1 MDASDAPQ
9 TPWDAFQS
17 WDVERW
23 GETILDEDEQRRWSQ
38 AIFLGGLAYMWNKEG
53 AAFVKEA
60 LWTKAGL
67 GPGQRVL
74 LIGEVLEA
82 CGFAPEIRA
91 RIEPGGELETVEIV
105 EEARRAYM
113 SGERGRGGRLATW
126 PWRYTADHPDGC
138 FDAIAVMQG
147 TQHNDDWAE
156 AAAEFQRLLVPG
168 GSVVLAEISFGPRF
182 EARAEAD
189 MHIAYLLEKV
199 FSRMGWHYRDMPY
212 YDEGE
217 LRAAFEPHFEDTGF
231 FEWRG
236 VEAFWGHKPR

>member
-1 MDASDAPQ
+1 MAEERAK

-23 GETILDEDEQRRWSQ
+23 GEVILDEDEQRRWSQ
-38 AIFLGGLAYMWNKEG
+38 AIFLGGLGYMWNKEG
-53 AAFVKEA
+53 AGFVKEA
-60 LWTKAGL
+60 LWAKAGL
-67 GPGQRVL
+67 RPGQRVL

-91 RIEPGGELETVEIV
+91 RIEPEGELVTVEIV

-113 SGERGRGGRLATW
+113 SQERGRGGQLATW
-126 PWRYTADHPDGC
+126 PWRYTEERGDQSL
-138 FDAIAVMQG
+138 DAVAVMQG

-156 AAAEFQRLLVPG
+156 AAAEFHRLLVPG
-168 GSVVLAEISFGPRF
+168 GTVVLAEISFGPRF

-189 MHIAYLLEKV
+189 MHISYLLEKV

-212 YDEGE
+212 YSEAD
-217 LRAAFEPHFEDTGF
+217 LHAAFDPLFEDTGH

-236 VEAFWGHKPR
+236 IEAFWARKAG